1 MTDAGDNDTSV
12 KTLPAEIPGEV
23 RILWSRLITDR
34 LMILKNIS
42 TTRKE
47 TNSII
52 FIRLGYI
59 HLNKIYGR
67 GQLAIKII
75 VHYPETPEKQAQ
87 FDARVAKFHAEYV
100 AQYIEKL
107 NCPTEQKLKLLD
119 AVAQTIM
126 EQTEE
131 NLKS

>member
-1 MTDAGDNDTSV
+1 M
-12 KTLPAEIPGEV
+12 
-23 RILWSRLITDR
+23 
-34 LMILKNIS
+34 
-42 TTRKE
+42 
-47 TNSII
+47 
-52 FIRLGYI
+52 
-59 HLNKIYGR
+59 
-67 GQLAIKII
+67 AIKII

-131 NLKS
+131 ILKKTIYTKIWNISGNSQVLSLNYITNLFVSFL